1 MRLSPAPKRISKH
14 IAIIGNRPYLFN
26 FTRSINMATAYNIKV
41 PVGNTGLWKFNQQDA
56 SANKVSELLQK
67 DLEKH
72 HVFFNAEGFHNHIPH
87 HLLALY
93 GTGADSDALQLAWK
107 DNANYQRPAKDPSN
121 GVADELHDWDKAQ
134 KYLGREKH
142 YPDFL
147 LFFQREIEK
156 KGWEE
161 TLNEYLFKG
170 DARADDMFQRMFAGF
185 LHPIIQLMYGVEW
198 EQPAIVAEALAEASV
213 HKNQLGE
220 FFNEAEKNAKNAK
233 TPMPE
238 IMDLIEEIRG
248 REELVN
254 SVQMKDSNKVFD
266 GVLKRAPGEMMEL
279 VSKVKVLPEE
289 LDERT
294 AEMFHASCY
303 VAGTAAIKPGK
314 ETRWDFFL
322 IHHVNASPIFLCF
335 NSKSWIST
343 ENKIRMLE
351 HKIRMD
357 LVQYVARGSPQIR
370 ADAISSYRP
379 KDKDQ
384 NKQLVSKP
392 TDLLPRFHHQS
403 DDGHTIKVVRALG
416 ICQELSQK
424 YSNKPWIRIK
434 NDDEWLKL
442 HYSVLDG
449 TEHSGTKWVRSTGL
463 DEAWKDVPSRD
474 SSKL

>member
-1 MRLSPAPKRISKH
+1 MRLSPASKRISKH
-14 IAIIGNRPYLFN
+14 FAITGNRSYLFN
-26 FTRSINMATAYNIKV
+26 FARSINMATAYNIKV

-170 DARADDMFQRMFAGF
+170 DARAEDMFQRMFAGF

-220 FFNEAEKNAKNAK
+220 FFKEAEKNATNAK

-248 REELVN
+248 REKLVN

-266 GVLKRAPGEMMEL
+266 GVLKRAPAL
-279 VSKVKVLPEE
+279 
-289 LDERT
+289 
-294 AEMFHASCY
+294 
-303 VAGTAAIKPGK
+303 KPGK
-314 ETRWDFFL
+314 ESRWDFFL

-357 LVQYVARGSPQIR
+357 LVQYAARGSPQIR
-370 ADAISSYRP
+370 VDAISSYRP

-463 DEAWKDVPSRD
+463 EEAWKDVPSRD